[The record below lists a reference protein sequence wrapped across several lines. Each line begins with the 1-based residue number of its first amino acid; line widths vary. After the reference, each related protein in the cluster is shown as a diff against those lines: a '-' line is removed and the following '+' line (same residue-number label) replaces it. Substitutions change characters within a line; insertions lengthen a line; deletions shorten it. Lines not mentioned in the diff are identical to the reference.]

1 MKKEPWAKF
10 INPITPKINVKPADI
25 KNSISPLDFEYNKI
39 QDLLLNRKKLDFLK
53 KIEDDLYQ
61 NALNSKKI
69 KIYQ

>member
-1 MKKEPWAKF
+1 M
-10 INPITPKINVKPADI
+10 I

-61 NALNSKKI
+61 NALNSEKI